1 MLKRKMIDTHMHIEA
16 WENEEFNFIDCF
28 ERHKADAGLTSVNIC
43 VVPTSQR
50 CFCNNLMVAFYK
62 LAHPDTYA
70 HGAFDHIYYPITEKM
85 PEGMDLVTQYH
96 ELMEIGF
103 DGIKMIEGKPTALKP
118 LGNNLNVPALD
129 RVLDE
134 MERDQTHIVF
144 HINDPDYF
152 WDKDRLDENTIKKGW
167 WYGDGTYPTQEEI
180 YKQADILF
188 ERHPRLRA
196 TLAHFFF
203 CGENPSKLAEI
214 FEKYPNLCVDLTP
227 GCEMYHSFERHHA
240 FYKSFFEKYSERI
253 LVGTDGTFPWLS
265 HTHTWCFDILSRF
278 ITTDDKMMAFDDS
291 ILTGLKLSDKACENI
306 LYNNYV
312 NRVSIKPKPINKQAL
327 RAYYDKYKHLIPKK
341 DLCQLEPLYNKYLK

>member
-1 MLKRKMIDTHMHIEA
+1 MIKRKMIDTHMHIEA

-28 ERHKADAGLTSVNIC
+28 ERH
-43 VVPTSQR
+43 
-50 CFCNNLMVAFYK
+50 
-62 LAHPDTYA
+62 
-70 HGAFDHIYYPITEKM
+70 
-85 PEGMDLVTQYH
+85 H
-96 ELMEIGF
+96 E
-103 DGIKMIEGKPTALKP
+103 
-118 LGNNLNVPALD
+118 
-129 RVLDE
+129 
-134 MERDQTHIVF
+134 
-144 HINDPDYF
+144 
-152 WDKDRLDENTIKKGW
+152 
-167 WYGDGTYPTQEEI
+167 
-180 YKQADILF
+180 
-188 ERHPRLRA
+188 
-196 TLAHFFF
+196 
-203 CGENPSKLAEI
+203 
-214 FEKYPNLCVDLTP
+214 
-227 GCEMYHSFERHHA
+227 